1 MRLFKNNTFV
11 LSLFVLLLFV
21 NAYAIQAGWY
31 RG

>member
-1 MRLFKNNTFV
+1 MRLFKNNSFV
-11 LSLFVLLLFV
+11 LALFVFLIFV